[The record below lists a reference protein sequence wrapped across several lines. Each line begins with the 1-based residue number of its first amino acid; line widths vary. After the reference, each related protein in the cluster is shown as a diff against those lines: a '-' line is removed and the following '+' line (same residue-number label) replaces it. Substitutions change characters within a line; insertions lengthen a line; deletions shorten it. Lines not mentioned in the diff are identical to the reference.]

1 MATAAADS
9 DSRVEMD
16 YLSDNVI
23 KPYNVEAFDDSE
35 NTVVSES
42 GRFDVDAASG
52 MATFTID
59 ISHSLQNYVEWYEAR
74 ANSIMLIIL
83 LKPIQRIGYSL

>member
-16 YLSDNVI
+16 CLSDNVI

-59 ISHSLQNYVEWYEAR
+59 ISHSLQNYDGLV
-74 ANSIMLIIL
+74 IMAPL
-83 LKPIQRIGYSL
+83 LKLYWGVG